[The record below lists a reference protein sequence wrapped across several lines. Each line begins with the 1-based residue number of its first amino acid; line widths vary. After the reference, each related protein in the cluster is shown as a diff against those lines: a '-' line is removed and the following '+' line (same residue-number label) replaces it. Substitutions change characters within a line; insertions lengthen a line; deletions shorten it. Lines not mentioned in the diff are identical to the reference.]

1 MKVYIVQEDF
11 DYVDEN
17 ACGEEE
23 LVARRNIV
31 GVGLS
36 IEDALRILD
45 KAVENDFTEH
55 YTVSINDYKVVMAD
69 TETGEI
75 ATTSFREKRY

>member
-23 LVARRNIV
+23 PVARRNIV

-45 KAVENDFTEH
+45 KAVENDFTEY

-75 ATTSFREKRY
+75 ATTSFHEKRY

>member
-11 DYVDEN
+11 DYVSEN

-31 GVGLS
+31 GAGLS

-45 KAVENDFTEH
+45 KAVENDFTEY

>member
-1 MKVYIVQEDF
+1 MRP
-11 DYVDEN
+11 EN
-17 ACGEEE
+17 
-23 LVARRNIV
+23 
-31 GVGLS
+31 
-36 IEDALRILD
+36 
-45 KAVENDFTEH
+45 